1 MKNCI
6 KRLLALCVLAAFVAT
21 STMTTQAQEKKPAPA
36 DEAKKD
42 KPKGMPFNGKINAVN
57 KTANT
62 INIGQEKKRTI
73 CITAQTKIMKDGKAA
88 TLADATVGEMAG
100 GFARENA
107 DGKLEAVSL
116 RIGAKPEAKVGETK
130 PKKKKE

>member
-1 MKNCI
+1 M
-6 KRLLALCVLAAFVAT
+6 CVLAAFVAT
-21 STMTTQAQEKKPAPA
+21 STMTTQAQEKKPAA
-36 DEAKKD
+36 AEEAKKD
-42 KPKGMPFNGKINAVN
+42 KPKGMPFNGKINAIDQAA
-57 KTANT
+57 KT

-73 CITAQTKIMKDGKAA
+73 SITAQTKIMKDGKPA

-107 DGKLEAVSL
+107 EGKLEAVSL
-116 RIGAKPEAKVGETK
+116 RIGAKPEAKDGEAK